1 MNLKQQTV
9 PRDIALRPICA
20 QISVISELLMHPVLW
35 FSYSP
40 PSLTVRS
47 PFLNKQLVSGYMVQE
62 TLTLQAD
69 RALGIHIP
77 FL

>member
-1 MNLKQQTV
+1 MV
-9 PRDIALRPICA
+9 
-20 QISVISELLMHPVLW
+20 
-35 FSYSP
+35 
-40 PSLTVRS
+40 TVRS